1 MYLTA
6 TRHREDE
13 SCHLIVKN
21 PQIETKIT
29 IAKYAD
35 LEQRYCPAQVYEII
49 KKQGQPRLQINAS
62 NCIHFQTCGDIKD
75 PA

>member
-6 TRHREDE
+6 TRHREDK

-35 LEQRYCPAQVYEII
+35 LEQRYCPRPGLRNYQKTRAAPFTNQHLE
-49 KKQGQPRLQINAS
+49 LHSFS
-62 NCIHFQTCGDIKD
+62 NLRPI
-75 PA
+75 